1 LKTTLKEIIG
11 IIIAVVVIAGVLSLP
26 PRDTSPENDYGVLR
40 R

>member
-1 LKTTLKEIIG
+1 MEAIIKVILG
-11 IIIAVVVIAGVLSLP
+11 AIIAVVVIAGLTGA